1 MVDAVYNKTR
11 LPIIGIGGISCAEDV
26 IEFMLCGATA
36 IQIGTALFIEPDL
49 PVKIQSGLEKYLKN
63 RGLNSI
69 LDLKGKVRKY

>member
-1 MVDAVYNKTR
+1 
-11 LPIIGIGGISCAEDV
+11 
-26 IEFMLCGATA
+26 MLCGATA